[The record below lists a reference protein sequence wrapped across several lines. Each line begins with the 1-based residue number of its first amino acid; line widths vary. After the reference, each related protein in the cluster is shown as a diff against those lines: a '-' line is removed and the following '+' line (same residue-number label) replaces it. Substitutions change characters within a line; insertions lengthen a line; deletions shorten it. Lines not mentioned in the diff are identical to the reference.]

1 MIKRFIV
8 NSKGDFI
15 MALMVS
21 KTYKLFH
28 QMTSWV
34 VGPRFVSQMNE
45 IHFGPLV
52 QPRRRKVRDRPT
64 VDPICASLVTVGLL
78 GL

>member
-1 MIKRFIV
+1 MV

-28 QMTSWV
+28 QKATWV
-34 VGPRFVSQMNE
+34 ADPGFFQMNGVQRGKQVGPNYRE
-45 IHFGPLV
+45 IL
-52 QPRRRKVRDRPT
+52 RRG
-64 VDPICASLVTVGLL
+64 SLRRGSNLQTLRW
-78 GL
+78 